1 MVLYPRAALNGHPR
15 IAPAAT
21 PSTAM
26 GVLSIYHPVIA
37 INVVYMQKL
46 LGRNADDEQNMPVLS
61 TRKAS
66 IIRLTCSPNF
76 LHTAL

>member
-1 MVLYPRAALNGHPR
+1 MTRCPVIQRRRTLVSYPRAALNGQPR

-37 INVVYMQKL
+37 TNVVYMQKL
-46 LGRNADDEQNMPVLS
+46 LGRNA
-61 TRKAS
+61 AG
-66 IIRLTCSPNF
+66 
-76 LHTAL
+76 